1 MGERTSH
8 PHGTISWADLATS
21 DQDGAKAFYSALFGW
36 EYDDQPV
43 GDGITYSLAKVGG
56 RSAAAINPQRPEET
70 EQGVPSH
77 WNLYVTVDDVDAAAK
92 AVGEHGGQ
100 LLAEPFDVLDAGRMA
115 VIQDPGGAV
124 LSLWQAGASIGAE
137 VVNVP
142 GAFTWADLAT
152 PEPEAAL
159 RFFSVLLGWRFE
171 TMSEEPPYW
180 VISNDGRSQGG
191 MTRPPTEQGVPP
203 NWFPYFAVADV
214 EATAAA
220 AREAGGQPFMGPM
233 DVPNGGRFVLIQ
245 DPQGA
250 PFGVVQG
257 EFDD

>member
-1 MGERTSH
+1 MAERTSH

-21 DQDGAKAFYSALFGW
+21 DQDAAKAFYGGLFGW

-43 GDGITYSLAKVGG
+43 GDGVTYSMARLGG
-56 RSAAAINPQRPEET
+56 RSAAAINPQREE
-70 EQGVPSH
+70 EAQQGIPPH
-77 WNLYVTVDDVDAAAK
+77 WNLYVTVDDVDAAAR

-100 LLAEPFDVLDAGRMA
+100 VFAEPFDVFDNGRMT
-115 VIQDPGGAV
+115 VIADPTGAV
-124 LSLWQAGASIGAE
+124 LSLWQAGTSIGAE
-137 VVNVP
+137 VVNQP
-142 GAFTWADLAT
+142 GALTWADVAT
-152 PEPEAAL
+152 PDPAKAQA
-159 RFFSVLLGWRFE
+159 FYSALLGWRFD

-180 VISNDGRSQGG
+180 VIRNGERSQGG
-191 MTRPPTEQGVPP
+191 MTKPPAEVPP

-214 EATAAA
+214 EATEQA

-250 PFGVVQG
+250 PFAIFQG